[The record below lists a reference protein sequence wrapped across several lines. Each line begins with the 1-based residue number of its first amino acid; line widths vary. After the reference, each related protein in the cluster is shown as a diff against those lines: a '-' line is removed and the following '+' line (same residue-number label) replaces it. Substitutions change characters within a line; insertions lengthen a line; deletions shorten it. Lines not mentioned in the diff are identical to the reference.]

1 MAPSADFPGSSDEGH
16 TDENPTDSPST
27 THDPVLRVDV
37 DDEDEDE
44 IGDEGFYDDDDD
56 DDSLGPTLKGS
67 GSSVLSRKDEIH
79 AKHAQ
84 PQQHLEDDSGE
95 DEAGSSNE
103 VEGSSTGS
111 GSGNIEV
118 RGQGSFAR

>member
-1 MAPSADFPGSSDEGH
+1 M
-16 TDENPTDSPST
+16 DENPRDSPST

-44 IGDEGFYDDDDD
+44 DEIGDEGFYDDDDD
-56 DDSLGPTLKGS
+56 DEDGGDSLGPTLKGS
-67 GSSVLSRKDEIH
+67 GSSVLSKKDEIH